1 MIPFTFAP
9 SWADPKTL
17 TRQVWDS
24 ETARSIPAFGRGL
37 DLISG
42 LASQMPLDAWRGIDP
57 LPRPR
62 LLEQPDLDLDLATY
76 VQVMV
81 EDYIVHGNGAS
92 LITARAADHTP
103 AAVKWFPAPQW
114 FVQVDERTG
123 RRRYYLNGNEVDAG
137 NVTHVQNGADP
148 LNPARGVGVVE
159 RYVRSLDRVGLQEER
174 ERTDLTGG
182 QVPSVAVI
190 TPPGGDD
197 TEDDLDAAATDW
209 EAKFSGPGRR
219 PAILPHGSQVVP
231 LAWSPNDA
239 EAQAARRAS
248 LTDVANMLNLD
259 GYWLGAPASSHTY
272 RTPGPLFLVL
282 LRTTINRILTPFEQ
296 RFGAMWLPRG
306 QRVVFDRSE
315 VLGDDMKTTVETLT
329 KATGRPIMTVNEA
342 RGRIRL
348 APIEGGNELATTPV
362 PEDEPAPE
370 DDDQLDD
377 DQTPTPDGAGTEEGA
392 DA

>member
-9 SWADPKTL
+9 SWNDPKTL

-42 LASQMPLDAWRGIDP
+42 LASQMPLDAWRGITP

-62 LLEQPDLDLDLATY
+62 ILEQPDLDLDLATY
-76 VQVMV
+76 IQCMV
-81 EDYIVHGNGAS
+81 EDYVVHGNGAS
-92 LITARAADHTP
+92 LITARNADHTP
-103 AAVKWFPAPQW
+103 AACKWFPAPQW
-114 FVQVDERTG
+114 FVQVDENTG
-123 RRRYYLNGNEVDAG
+123 RRRYYLNGLEVNPG

-197 TEDDLDAAATDW
+197 TEEDLDAAATDW
-209 EAKFSGPGRR
+209 EAKFAGPGRR

-282 LRTTINRILTPFEQ
+282 LRVTINRILTPFEQ
-296 RFGAMWLPRG
+296 RFSAMWLPRG
-306 QRVVFDRSE
+306 QRAVFDRSE

-348 APIEGGNELATTPV
+348 APVEGGDELAADLE
-362 PEDEPAPE
+362 PEQPAPPDE
-370 DDDQLDD
+370 DPDEE
-377 DQTPTPDGAGTEEGA
+377 TPTPNEVGTEEGA
-392 DA
+392 TA